1 MVWCSLAVKTTL
13 HSEIIL
19 EKVIFRENK
28 IQFCRI
34 LQERLTQ
41 KWLGGDFMQ
50 ERVVEETTSQDKET
64 NKKNPTKTKQTQAA
78 LHYSTLLCKICVVQA
93 PAEVA
98 ACS

>member
-1 MVWCSLAVKTTL
+1 
-13 HSEIIL
+13 
-19 EKVIFRENK
+19 
-28 IQFCRI
+28 
-34 LQERLTQ
+34 
-41 KWLGGDFMQ
+41 MQ

-78 LHYSTLLCKICVVQA
+78 LHYITLLCKICVVQA